1 MKAVLRNAIKKARNV
16 AANAMAAGVALAVT
30 TDIALAQS
38 GGLSKGKSVL
48 EDFKSELTTIIPVI
62 AIIALML
69 LGIGYASKF
78 VEKETFGRWGI
89 GIIVAGS
96 AAQITA
102 MFFS

>member
-1 MKAVLRNAIKKARNV
+1 MKSALRSAVKKARSTV
-16 AANAMAAGVALAVT
+16 KNAMAAGFALAVT
-30 TDIALAQS
+30 TDIALAQ

-78 VEKETFGRWGI
+78 VEKETFGRWAV

-102 MFFS
+102 MFFT